1 MYIVIQNEPFKVT
14 TFETKS
20 DLANYLEIHRN
31 TITNKFNTKDFWQS
45 DKGVVYQ
52 SNKHYKRFRKGNTD
66 SFNVKKAKSNGE
78 IELKRPK
85 LYKG

>member
-52 SNKHYKRFRKGNTD
+52 SNKHYKRDRRGNRD
-66 SFNVKKAKSNGE
+66 SIIVKQGKANGE
-78 IELKRPK
+78 IPLNNN
-85 LYKG
+85 

>member
-1 MYIVIQNEPFKVT
+1 MYVIIQNEPLKVL
-14 TFETKS
+14 TFETKT
-20 DLANYLEIHRN
+20 DLAGYLNLHRN
-31 TITNKFNTKDFWQS
+31 TITNRFKEKAFWES
-45 DKGVVYQ
+45 DKGIVYE
-52 SNKHYKRFRKGNTD
+52 SNKHYKRFRKGNTN